1 MSQHQG
7 VVKVYFKDKGYG
19 FIESPQAG
27 NIFFH
32 ISQVGASDSQRIGIN
47 DTVVFE
53 LEASRKKPGTY
64 TAKNVSVIQG

>member
-19 FIESPQAG
+19 FIESPQTG

-32 ISQVGASDSQRIGIN
+32 ISQVGADDSQRIDIN
-47 DTVVFE
+47 DTVNFE
-53 LEASRKKPGTY
+53 VEPSRKKPGTY
-64 TAKNVSVIQG
+64 TAKNVSLV